1 MYDDQYNNIIN
12 LLEKIKANNI
22 DFNIFFKKVNEE
34 LATIK
39 NEDTTDNIII
49 TILES
54 NYEIVCSTGF
64 IRELKKAY
72 PQSNIILVLDKT
84 IQSPLL
90 MNNPNISDI
99 IYVQLE
105 TNNLLNLIY
114 SCVDI
119 GKQFFWDKNISKV
132 FTLSWPSS
140 IAALFFN
147 WLINAKER
155 IGFGES
161 IVSIYDEFSEDISE
175 KDNNKENTSEENISE
190 ENNKKED
197 NNKEEENNDKVKN
210 IENDNSLARK
220 YQFDKLLTNLIVHP
234 KELTSD
240 LLRKYYILESLNI
253 KIEDKSLELFINKHE
268 DNRKIICVD
277 LSHSAPNWV
286 FSIKKLTQFLSQ
298 IIDDDTYI
306 MYKSNDPVNERYF
319 QLLLTT
325 NIYSNYEKLIDK
337 DKLIPYDI
345 NLMQNIILYVGN
357 NTENMH
363 IASAYNKPI
372 IAFFAEAEDKELNG
386 LLSIYKR
393 LRPYA
398 WLDNPPAKILR
409 PEYAIDNCIIHDNI
423 GGCTMFYPHCINEI
437 TVEQIKEAFDE
448 LFPNG
453 I

>member
-1 MYDDQYNNIIN
+1 MYEDQYNNIIN
-12 LLEKIKANNI
+12 LLDKIKSNNI
-22 DFNIFFKKVNEE
+22 DFNIFFEKVNKE
-34 LATIK
+34 LITIK
-39 NEDTTDNIII
+39 NKDTTDNIIL
-49 TILES
+49 TILEN

-64 IRELKKAY
+64 IRELKKVY
-72 PQSNIILVLDKT
+72 PKSNIILILNKE
-84 IQSPLL
+84 IQSSLL
-90 MNNPNISDI
+90 INNPYIYNI

-105 TNNLLNLIY
+105 TDNLLNLIRN
-114 SCVDI
+114 CINI
-119 GKQFFWDKNISKV
+119 GKQLFWDKNISKA
-132 FTLSWPSS
+132 FILSWPSS

-161 IVSIYDEFSEDISE
+161 IVSIYDEFSE
-175 KDNNKENTSEENISE
+175 
-190 ENNKKED
+190 ENNKNDIKE
-197 NNKEEENNDKVKN
+197 
-210 IENDNSLARK
+210 DNSLAKK
-220 YQFDKLLTNLIVHP
+220 YQFDKLLTNLIIHP

-253 KIEDKSLELFINKHE
+253 KVEDKSLELFINKHE

-393 LRPYA
+393 LRPYV

-409 PEYAIDNCIIHDNI
+409 PEYAIDNCVIHDNI